1 MESVVAK
8 MFMLTISTLF
18 TMVDMLIML
27 ALLALL
33 IIWPM
38 YHVNLFD

>member
-8 MFMLTISTLF
+8 MFMLAISTLF